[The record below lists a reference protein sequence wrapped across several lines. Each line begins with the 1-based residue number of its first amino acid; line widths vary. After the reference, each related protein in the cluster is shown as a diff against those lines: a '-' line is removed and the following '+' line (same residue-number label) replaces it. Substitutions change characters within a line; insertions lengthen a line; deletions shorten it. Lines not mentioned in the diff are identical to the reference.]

1 MNILKGVRR
10 LSEVLLLLSF
20 ISFTASPITSLL
32 GIEQPPVDNT
42 IELLRFAII
51 SGFVIILIAVL
62 AVFGFGYIILTG
74 WRQHRRMPKAI
85 RLLLAF
91 TLGAL
96 AFSLSGPISLIL
108 PIPFLP
114 TVLTTILL
122 WAALRAASNLFPN
135 LEPEPVKV
143 DEAIASARYLVKQ
156 VDPTA
161 TNVDVLESKTNGK
174 HWRVTM
180 LSNPS
185 ARKYEIEVDMEK
197 GGITGW
203 KSV

>member
-32 GIEQPPVDNT
+32 GIEQPPLGNT
-42 IELLRFAII
+42 IELLRYAII
-51 SGFVIILIAVL
+51 SGLVIILIAVL

-74 WRQHRRMPKAI
+74 WRQYRRIPKAV

-96 AFSLSGPISLIL
+96 AFSLAGPISLIL
-108 PIPFLP
+108 PVPFLP
-114 TVLTTILL
+114 TVLITILL
-122 WAALRAASNLFPN
+122 WATLRAFSDVFPN
-135 LEPEPVKV
+135 SEPEPVKV

-161 TNVDVLESKTNGK
+161 ANVEVIESKANGK
-174 HWRVTM
+174 YWKVTM
-180 LSNPS
+180 LSKPS
-185 ARKYEIEVDMEK
+185 AKKYEVEVDMEK
-197 GGITGW
+197 GGVIGW
-203 KSV
+203 KLA

>member
-20 ISFTASPITSLL
+20 VSFTASPITSLL
-32 GIEQPPVDNT
+32 GIQQPPVDNT
-42 IELLRFAII
+42 VELLRFAII

-74 WRQHRRMPKAI
+74 WRQHRRIPKAI
-85 RLLLAF
+85 KLLLAF

-108 PIPFLP
+108 PVPFLP
-114 TVLTTILL
+114 TGLTTILL
-122 WAALRAASNLFPN
+122 WAALRAVSNLFPN

-156 VDPTA
+156 VDPTT

-174 HWRVTM
+174 HWKVTM

-185 ARKYEIEVDMEK
+185 ARKYEVEVDMEK

>member
-32 GIEQPPVDNT
+32 GIQQPPVDNT

-74 WRQHRRMPKAI
+74 WRQHRRIPKAI

-122 WAALRAASNLFPN
+122 WAALRAVSNLFPN

-203 KSV
+203 KSA

>member
-1 MNILKGVRR
+1 
-10 LSEVLLLLSF
+10 
-20 ISFTASPITSLL
+20 
-32 GIEQPPVDNT
+32 
-42 IELLRFAII
+42 
-51 SGFVIILIAVL
+51 
-62 AVFGFGYIILTG
+62 
-74 WRQHRRMPKAI
+74 
-85 RLLLAF
+85 
-91 TLGAL
+91 
-96 AFSLSGPISLIL
+96 
-108 PIPFLP
+108 
-114 TVLTTILL
+114 
-122 WAALRAASNLFPN
+122 

-174 HWRVTM
+174 HWKITM

-185 ARKYEIEVDMEK
+185 VRKYEIEVDMEK